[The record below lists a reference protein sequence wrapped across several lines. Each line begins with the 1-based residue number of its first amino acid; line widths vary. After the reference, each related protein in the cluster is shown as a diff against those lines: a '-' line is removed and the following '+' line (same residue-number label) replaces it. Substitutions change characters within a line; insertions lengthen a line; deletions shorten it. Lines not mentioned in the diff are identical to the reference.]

1 MSYGLK
7 YNWKVGEDYPQ
18 WADIPEYLDT
28 ISKGY
33 LLDGETPKKAYKRV
47 CKTVAERLGMPYLAS
62 KFFKYIW
69 DGWLCLASP
78 VLSNTGTERGLP
90 ISCFGNMVD
99 DSLHDIAY
107 KNLETMMLAKNGGGV
122 GTNISKIRPAGS
134 PIKNNGS
141 SDGVVPFMKMYD
153 SSIQATN
160 QGCYDDQ
167 TYVLTNKGWK
177 LFRELDGNEL
187 VANVTEDKKINF
199 VNFTDYIE
207 YEVDEELVKFFSS
220 TGLDLLVTKNHNMA
234 YESKHRPGNRP
245 DLPKTWNEKLKLKT
259 AEEFNPKN
267 WNGFVGTGY
276 KEKGREITW
285 EDKFKIAY
293 QADGKKAIYETLDGQ
308 KHVTFRLK
316 KQRKIERLRVILSS
330 NNISYK
336 ESVQV
341 DDSINFYCYDVPGSL
356 ICQTLSWIDLNEFS
370 SIGASQIIEELGH
383 WDGSF
388 TKSGITYSSVERE
401 NVDIVQALCV
411 IAQKRS
417 KIRTTIRKPP
427 RQVLYSIHISRD
439 KRYCNQS
446 THKTYQHYSGK
457 VYCITV
463 PDSRIVIKRG
473 LDGTAVVC
481 GNSARRGA
489 GVFYFDIMHGDFDEI
504 IEVREPKGDVNRQCL
519 NTHLGCTIP
528 EGFMEKVIAGDKEC
542 RRRWVKLLQ
551 KRKMT
556 GEPYILFL
564 DNANR
569 DRPQSYINNH
579 LFISMSNLCCLH
591 GDTFVSTKN
600 GPRKIKDLVGEKVTI
615 WDGNEWVD
623 NDGFELKGEGE
634 LYRIHLKN
642 GEYIDCTENHRHF
655 IHKNYNSIRSN
666 KIEEFKTNELE
677 SGWFL
682 EYHKQESH
690 GDVDLDSAYI
700 KGFLIGDGTSYKG
713 KPMLNLYF
721 TKYEC
726 ENMLIE
732 SLKETSIDDNL
743 RSDVF
748 IDPGFSDERDYSG
761 FKGTYGC
768 QKRKIMRGLTARKS
782 LIKYCTDYKYKLP
795 EGWIFWNRRS
805 KLKFLSGLFDADG
818 TSGKTVQ
825 ISSINE
831 QFIVELLKFINSMGY
846 DANIDVC
853 TRKGYKDLYRI
864 TLSTWDSMKFV
875 KESCMVRLKCDRE
888 MPNRRLTGW
897 RKIVKIE
904 KLEGSHKVYCTTV
917 PSTGKFALTNG
928 IMTGNS
934 EITLYSDTY
943 NTFVCCLSSLN
954 MAKYDEWKDSDL
966 IKYANYFLD
975 GVMEEFIQSAKSK
988 KGFKYA
994 ARTAEKGRAVGLG
1007 VLGWHSYLQ
1016 QKGIPFDSLAA
1027 TLLTKSIFKN
1037 IREESDKASQSL
1049 AKKFGE
1055 PDWCEGTGYR
1065 NTHRLAIAP
1074 TTTNAKLA
1082 GGVSQSIE
1090 PWSANVFTEQT
1101 FKGTFIRKNKQLEK
1115 VLEELGENKQEVWD
1129 EILSNGG
1136 SVASLEF
1143 LDDYCYLD
1151 EKIRKKEELTE
1162 NELMRVYE
1170 IKDVFKTFR
1179 EIDQMKIVSQ
1189 AAERQKFI
1197 DQSQS
1202 LNLAFHFN
1210 SSPKEFNQIHLEAW
1224 KKGIKT
1230 LYYVRTESSLNGAT
1244 PSQRKTDCEWCEG

>member
-33 LLDGETPKKAYKRV
+33 LLEGETPKKAYKRV

-90 ISCFGNMVD
+90 ISCFSNALD

-107 KNLETMMLAKNGGGV
+107 KNLEMMMLAKNGGGV
-122 GTNISKIRPAGS
+122 GIDVSRVRCAGS
-134 PIKNNGS
+134 PIKNNGT
-141 SDGVVPFMKMYD
+141 SDGVVPFMKMLD

-177 LFRELDGNEL
+177 LFRELDGDEL

-207 YEVDEELVKFFSS
+207 YEVDEDLVKFSSS

-276 KEKGREITW
+276 KERGREITW

-316 KQRKIERLRVILSS
+316 KQRKIERLRVILSN

-356 ICQTLSWIDLNEFS
+356 ICQTLSWIDLDEFS

-401 NVDIVQALCV
+401 NIDIVQALCV

-417 KIRTTIRKPP
+417 KIRTTVRKPP

-463 PDSRIVIKRG
+463 PDSRIVVKRG

-564 DNANR
+564 DNANK

-579 LFISMSNLCCLH
+579 LYISASNQC
-591 GDTFVSTKN
+591 
-600 GPRKIKDLVGEKVTI
+600 
-615 WDGNEWVD
+615 
-623 NDGFELKGEGE
+623 
-634 LYRIHLKN
+634 
-642 GEYIDCTENHRHF
+642 
-655 IHKNYNSIRSN
+655 
-666 KIEEFKTNELE
+666 
-677 SGWFL
+677 
-682 EYHKQESH
+682 
-690 GDVDLDSAYI
+690 
-700 KGFLIGDGTSYKG
+700 
-713 KPMLNLYF
+713 
-721 TKYEC
+721 
-726 ENMLIE
+726 
-732 SLKETSIDDNL
+732 
-743 RSDVF
+743 
-748 IDPGFSDERDYSG
+748 
-761 FKGTYGC
+761 
-768 QKRKIMRGLTARKS
+768 
-782 LIKYCTDYKYKLP
+782 
-795 EGWIFWNRRS
+795 
-805 KLKFLSGLFDADG
+805 
-818 TSGKTVQ
+818 
-825 ISSINE
+825 
-831 QFIVELLKFINSMGY
+831 
-846 DANIDVC
+846 
-853 TRKGYKDLYRI
+853 
-864 TLSTWDSMKFV
+864 
-875 KESCMVRLKCDRE
+875 
-888 MPNRRLTGW
+888 
-897 RKIVKIE
+897 
-904 KLEGSHKVYCTTV
+904 
-917 PSTGKFALTNG
+917 
-928 IMTGNS
+928 S
-934 EITLYSDTY
+934 EILLYSDTY